1 MWVMRGP
8 DMWVHEQLVAERDSL
23 VAERDSLVAERDS
36 LVAERDSLRGVLAAN
51 KTLKREI
58 ERLGYEKRKIERL
71 GREKE

>member
-8 DMWVHEQLVAERDSL
+8 DMWVHEQL

-58 ERLGYEKRKIERL
+58 ERLGW
-71 GREKE
+71 EKE

>member
-8 DMWVHEQLVAERDSL
+8 DMWVHEQLVAERDSLVAERDSL

-58 ERLGYEKRKIERL
+58 ERLG
-71 GREKE
+71 REKE

>member
-8 DMWVHEQLVAERDSL
+8 DMWVHEQ
-23 VAERDSLVAERDS
+23 LVAERDS

-71 GREKE
+71 GRENPTQGH